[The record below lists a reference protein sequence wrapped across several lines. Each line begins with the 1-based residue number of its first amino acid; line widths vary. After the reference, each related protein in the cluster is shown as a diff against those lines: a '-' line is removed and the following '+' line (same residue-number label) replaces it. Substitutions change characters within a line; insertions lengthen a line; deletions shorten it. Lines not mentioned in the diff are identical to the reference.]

1 MKLTA
6 KIKLQPTEKQFNF
19 LVHTIAIA
27 NATCNHISQRAWD
40 TQTFKQFDIHH
51 LVYKDIRSEE
61 YPLSAQ
67 MVVRAIAKVA
77 DAYKLDKKVKRS
89 FNPTGAI
96 AYDARILSWKME
108 DQTISIW
115 TIKGRQRMPFVCG
128 KRQKELLKSQRGESD
143 LVLIDGTFYLFA
155 TCDIDEP
162 TPDDVEDCL
171 GIDLGI
177 VNIATTSDGEQF
189 AGNQVNSVRQRRRR
203 QRKRLQKKGT
213 KSAKRVAKRLSG
225 KERRFAAQENH
236 RISKQIVKKA
246 KDTNRAIALENLKGI
261 RQRVRLRKPQ
271 RVNLHSWSF
280 HQLGQFILYKAILA
294 GVPVVFVD
302 PRNTSRKCSKCGCV
316 DKRSRKSQSNF
327 SCTSCGYTLNADYNA
342 AKNISVLGWGGLSSV
357 RTAQVSTS

>member
-294 GVPVVFVD
+294 GVPVVFVN
-302 PRNTSRKCSKCGCV
+302 PRNTSRKCSKCGCI
-316 DKRSRKSQSNF
+316 DKRNRKSQSNF